1 MLKMKQDKEKKEKE
15 GVRVI
20 NGKYQIEKKIGEGVS
35 STVFSA
41 INIHTGEKVAI
52 KKIKNFLENKYESL
66 RILRE
71 ILLLRKLKHPNIINL
86 REIVIED
93 DRGKE
98 LSLILDYLPT
108 DAKKLF
114 KSNSIFDYLKIKLII
129 FQILLG
135 LNYCQQSQVLHRDLK
150 PENILI
156 TEDMTQVKLCDFGL
170 ARAVYLEGKE

>member
-1 MLKMKQDKEKKEKE
+1 MNPRDKRAAALKERQEKEKKEAGLK
-15 GVRVI
+15 VI
-20 NGKYQIEKKIGEGVS
+20 NGKYQLEKKIGEGVS
-35 STVFSA
+35 SIVFSA
-41 INIHTGEKVAI
+41 INIRTGERVAI

-86 REIVIED
+86 REIIIED
-93 DRGKE
+93 EKGKE
-98 LSLILDYLPT
+98 LSLILDYIPT

-114 KSNSIFDYLKIKLII
+114 KSNTLFDYLKIKLII

-150 PENILI
+150 P
-156 TEDMTQVKLCDFGL
+156 
-170 ARAVYLEGKE
+170 